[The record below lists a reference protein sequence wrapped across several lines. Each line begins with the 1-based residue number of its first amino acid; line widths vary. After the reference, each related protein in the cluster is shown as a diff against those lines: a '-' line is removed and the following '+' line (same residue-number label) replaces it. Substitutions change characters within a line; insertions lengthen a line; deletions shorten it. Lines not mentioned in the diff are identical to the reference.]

1 MRRFSWLLFISSLTM
16 AAEGTKFDVTF
27 AAQPLKDA
35 LTQFSRST
43 DQTILFDP
51 ALVTNEHI
59 DALKGSFTA
68 QELLDEL
75 LKNSNLCAN
84 NIASGWL
91 VEKCP
96 DNVVNS
102 PEPAA
107 ESKPVNRVI
116 EEITVTG
123 FRDSLFKAREYK
135 RLAMVS
141 QDSILAEDI
150 ADFPDLNLADSLQRV
165 PGISITREAGEGRQ
179 ISLRGL
185 GPDFTRV
192 HINGMEALGITS
204 SPMDA
209 RGSVSRS
216 RAFDFNILPLNC
228 LIALM

>member
-1 MRRFSWLLFISSLTM
+1 M
-16 AAEGTKFDVTF
+16 
-27 AAQPLKDA
+27 
-35 LTQFSRST
+35 
-43 DQTILFDP
+43 FDP